1 MLGCHIEIV
10 LVFLL
15 AIEPV
20 NFVGRNPFIDQ
31 VEQEKIV
38 LTYYLNTGNYKSA
51 IRFYQELITLFESNQ
66 HLILNPPIY
75 YLSALKGILDK
86 YSNTVLVVFPT

>member
-38 LTYYLNTGNYKSA
+38 LFT
-51 IRFYQELITLFESNQ
+51 TLQ
-66 HLILNPPIY
+66 I
-75 YLSALKGILDK
+75 GI
-86 YSNTVLVVFPT
+86 